1 MKYSAIILLVLLFTS
16 CKREVPDMPE
26 TIEPNTLTLQSGT
39 KFFKIPITGQVLSYS
54 GNGDLFLIAEGSKIG
69 MRLQAT
75 STTHNLGAGNYFLTC
90 CENEVLEKF
99 SGGQYYDGIDDG
111 TQSNF
116 KKEKGSLTITNI
128 NSSGYWGRFTF
139 NGQNAAGEEK
149 EFTGTFRV
157 AY

>member
-26 TIEPNTLTLQSGT
+26 TIDPNTLTLQSGT

-54 GNGDLFLIAEGSKIG
+54 GNGDLFLIAEGSEIK

-75 STTHNLGAGNYFLTC
+75 STTHSLGAGNYFLTC

-111 TQSNF
+111 TQSNL

-139 NGQNAAGEEK
+139 IGQNATGDEK